1 MKVAQIKKYNQT
13 LAVTI
18 QEIDRPQ
25 PLANEVLVK
34 VAYAAVNPLDPM
46 NIRGDTKLMQNYALP
61 LTLGNEIA
69 GEITAIGTDVTDFKV
84 GDQVYARLPL
94 AKIGGFAEYVA
105 VTTDAIWY
113 TPKDL
118 SLREAVAI
126 PLTGLTAYQGL
137 FEELAAQ
144 PNRTL
149 FIPGGS
155 GGFGPIAVPIA
166 KSLGLTVIVSGNA
179 AARDHILN
187 LGADQYI
194 DYKTTDYWEV
204 LDQIDYVIDTRGG
217 ADIEREMAIMK
228 PGGRILSLIAGPN
241 KQFAK
246 QLQLPFWKQLL
257 FSLAGRKWDRLAKKA
272 GVEYR
277 FIFVRSDGAQLKKIT
292 EIVEQQAIVPAIDP
306 HQFDLA
312 HVKEALELVAHGH
325 PTGKVVIKVQAG

>member
-1 MKVAQIKKYNQT
+1 MKAAQIKKYNQT

-137 FEELAAQ
+137 FEELAAEPNAVYPWWFRRFRSNSR
-144 PNRTL
+144 PNR
-149 FIPGGS
+149 
-155 GGFGPIAVPIA
+155 
-166 KSLGLTVIVSGNA
+166 
-179 AARDHILN
+179 
-187 LGADQYI
+187 
-194 DYKTTDYWEV
+194 
-204 LDQIDYVIDTRGG
+204 
-217 ADIEREMAIMK
+217 
-228 PGGRILSLIAGPN
+228 
-241 KQFAK
+241 
-246 QLQLPFWKQLL
+246 
-257 FSLAGRKWDRLAKKA
+257 
-272 GVEYR
+272 
-277 FIFVRSDGAQLKKIT
+277 KIT
-292 EIVEQQAIVPAIDP
+292 RLNRDCFRQCSRARSHFE
-306 HQFDLA
+306 F
-312 HVKEALELVAHGH
+312 GC
-325 PTGKVVIKVQAG
+325 

>member
-1 MKVAQIKKYNQT
+1 MKAVQIKKYNQT

-155 GGFGPIAVPIA
+155 GGFGQIAVPIA

-187 LGADQYI
+187 LGADQYN
-194 DYKTTDYWEV
+194 
-204 LDQIDYVIDTRGG
+204 R
-217 ADIEREMAIMK
+217 
-228 PGGRILSLIAGPN
+228 
-241 KQFAK
+241 
-246 QLQLPFWKQLL
+246 LL
-257 FSLAGRKWDRLAKKA
+257 GSFRSNRL
-272 GVEYR
+272 R
-277 FIFVRSDGAQLKKIT
+277 D
-292 EIVEQQAIVPAIDP
+292 
-306 HQFDLA
+306 
-312 HVKEALELVAHGH
+312 
-325 PTGKVVIKVQAG
+325 

>member
-1 MKVAQIKKYNQT
+1 MKAAQIKKYNQT

-69 GEITAIGTDVTDFKV
+69 GEITAIG
-84 GDQVYARLPL
+84 
-94 AKIGGFAEYVA
+94 
-105 VTTDAIWY
+105 
-113 TPKDL
+113 
-118 SLREAVAI
+118 
-126 PLTGLTAYQGL
+126 
-137 FEELAAQ
+137 
-144 PNRTL
+144 
-149 FIPGGS
+149 
-155 GGFGPIAVPIA
+155 
-166 KSLGLTVIVSGNA
+166 
-179 AARDHILN
+179 
-187 LGADQYI
+187 
-194 DYKTTDYWEV
+194 TDYWEV